1 LEKRYKK
8 KITAV
13 NPNANLV
20 SYIPAKIIKPRR
32 MKLPIAVLN
41 KLTNRL
47 GMANMINHNTINNVI
62 SPTSKLIFF
71 EEEKSANDIY
81 NI

>member
-1 LEKRYKK
+1 
-8 KITAV
+8 
-13 NPNANLV
+13 
-20 SYIPAKIIKPRR
+20 